1 MTILNKILNQP
12 IRLWHAFFD
21 NVKPFG
27 FKVAW
32 YKMVTVET
40 NRFLNTTFG
49 EYFAKKYH
57 QSVLEYLKKKYAK
70 EIADL
75 TSEYSKVKPIETSNP
90 KIWQCWWQGEEGLKD
105 VTKVCTESVK
115 RNCGKYPVVL
125 ITWDNYKDY
134 VKIPSVTIRKYEE
147 GKVSLTE
154 LTDIMRMN
162 LLYQNGGLWVDT
174 TVLVTEQITNQ
185 NVESQFFTCKEICR
199 NHAYVSDYRWN
210 TSCIGGQK
218 HHPLF
223 GFVAKMFE
231 VYWTYEDHLIDY
243 YLFDYLIELAYQNLI
258 FVKNDIDNLSYNNP
272 HKHDAQLL
280 LNKAF
285 DEQSFKT
292 LLQDTMFFKLSRKAT
307 CHEECKG
314 KKTLYKVLKDKYLV

>member
-1 MTILNKILNQP
+1 MKILNKILNQP

-75 TSEYSKVKPIETSNP
+75 TSEYSNVKPIETSNP

-105 VTKVCTESVK
+105 ITKVCTEPVK
-115 RNCGKYPVVL
+115 RNCGNYPVVL
-125 ITWDNYKDY
+125 ITWNNYQDY
-134 VKIPSVTIRKYEE
+134 VKIPSVAIRKYEE

-162 LLYQNGGLWVDT
+162 LLFQNGGLWVDT

-185 NVESQFFTCKEICR
+185 YVESQFFTCKEICR
-199 NHAYVSDYRWN
+199 NHAYISDYRWS

-231 VYWTYEDHLIDY
+231 VYWTYEDYLIDY

-272 HKHDAQLL
+272 HKHDAQLF

-292 LLQDTMFFKLSRKAT
+292 LLQDTMFFKLSRKAG
-307 CHEECKG
+307 CQEECKG